1 MAELGGI
8 LFLAFFT
15 ERTIDYLF
23 HTQKEGSSRPWLRYV
38 SVFVGV
44 LLAVVYQA
52 DLVNEIGFDNIS
64 AQFEIVNYIVTGVV
78 IGGGANYLS
87 DFAGKFLR

>member
-15 ERTIDYLF
+15 ERFIDYMF
-23 HTQKEGSSRPWLRYV
+23 DTQKGDSRPWLRYV
-38 SVFVGV
+38 SLFVGV

-52 DLVNEIGFDNIS
+52 DLVAQIGFDNITPLHPV
-64 AQFEIVNYIVTGVV
+64 INYIVTGVV
-78 IGGGANYLS
+78 ISGGANYLS